1 MKMIQVRFKLAVL
14 FSLAILV
21 GAGTPAPADY
31 GNAAD
36 VAAVRKVI
44 QSEPQRAC
52 KVAHADR
59 IVVVGSY
66 ALAYVTCDFGSQELY
81 AKRRGTWTHVA
92 RGKPNIAACW
102 IRQAGATLDTTT
114 QLYKRLGSYEFE
126 LKDDPNP
133 NCLKP

>member
-1 MKMIQVRFKLAVL
+1 MIQVRFKLAVL

-36 VAAVRKVI
+36 VAAIRKVI

-66 ALAYVTCDFGSQELY
+66 ALADVSCDFGGEELY
-81 AKRRGTWTHVA
+81 AKRHGAWMHAVH
-92 RGKPNIAACW
+92 GKPMVPACA
-102 IRQAGATLDTTT
+102 IRDAGATLNLAT
-114 QLYKRLGSYEFE
+114 QLLKRFGQYKNQLKEF
-126 LKDDPNP
+126 P